1 MFTLQDVEKVFEK
14 VELLSF
20 NEHRKIRG
28 GGNRVESSGDVN
40 MKEVG
45 GGVVEEETE
54 LVISAHPSGSAI
66 GGTCWKIE
74 YNKQLIVYAIDLNDV
89 PLTISVPMMRFSDF
103 KNANLFITNGYTK
116 PKSLSQ
122 QGLIQTKKKAYKFL
136 SEEKLRG
143 KLERVLVDS
152 NGQIMIPISDKNMVM

>member
-1 MFTLQDVEKVFEK
+1 
-14 VELLSF
+14 
-20 NEHRKIRG
+20 
-28 GGNRVESSGDVN
+28 
-40 MKEVG
+40 
-45 GGVVEEETE
+45 